1 MKERFPEKGRFAE
14 PLTLPVNGRD
24 AWIEVFSV
32 LTLAVVPTTG
42 TCSTATAPL
51 CPFVPDRGSS
61 FALEPCA
68 GEFVP
73 PTWAKAGATRSSTGR
88 IVATFFPQKVRGF
101 IKRYLLMRVAP
112 GIARH

>member
-1 MKERFPEKGRFAE
+1 MKDRFPEKGRFAE
-14 PLTLPVNGRD
+14 PLTLPVNGPE

-32 LTLAVVPTTG
+32 LTLAVVTTTG

-61 FALEPCA
+61 FALDPCA

-73 PTWAKAGATRSSTGR
+73 PTWAKAGAARSSTRR
-88 IVATFFPQKVRGF
+88 IVTTFFPQKVRSF
-101 IKRYLLMRVAP
+101 IKRYLLMQVAA
-112 GIARH
+112 GNA